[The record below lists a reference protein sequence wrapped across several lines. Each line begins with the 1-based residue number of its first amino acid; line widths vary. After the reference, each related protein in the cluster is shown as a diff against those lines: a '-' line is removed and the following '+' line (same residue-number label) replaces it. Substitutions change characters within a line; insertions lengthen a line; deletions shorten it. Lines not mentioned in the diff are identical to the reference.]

1 MRYELSQAY
10 TLQPPQCWY
19 HSTQFFVQSQWHQS
33 MHWFECRGMAPNCTE
48 PPRAAAVVGR
58 RAQAGLLY
66 RQRNFFFFYHGQ
78 WYQNV
83 SEGSLR
89 ELVAHEAHIM

>member
-48 PPRAAAVVGR
+48 PPRAAAGR
-58 RAQAGLLY
+58 RTTGTGRATFFPGNHLKIDTMQVTNYNFRAQ
-66 RQRNFFFFYHGQ
+66 
-78 WYQNV
+78 
-83 SEGSLR
+83 
-89 ELVAHEAHIM
+89 